1 MPQLLTNL
9 FSDPVTTM
17 IIAATIGCFLFF
29 FIREWLTT
37 NKEIRRLELISSISN
52 RNSSAILKA
61 DALTS
66 EELVWVTDH
75 LVY

>member
-9 FSDPVTTM
+9 FSAPVTTM

-29 FIREWLTT
+29 FVRELLTT

-66 EELVWVTDH
+66 E
-75 LVY
+75 